1 MNICL
6 QMIVKIPK
14 IIVIL
19 EGGFGKRTVPLLNAE
34 ASFDAQ
40 IKDWSSK
47 VVRFFLISQEV
58 MYTFFLKCELSL
70 YNFYN

>member
-14 IIVIL
+14 IIVML
-19 EGGFGKRTVPLLNAE
+19 EGGVGKRPVPLLNAE

-47 VVRFFLISQEV
+47 VVRYFLISQEV
-58 MYTFFLKCELSL
+58 MSTFFPKFKLFNVIL
-70 YNFYN
+70 

>member
-1 MNICL
+1 
-6 QMIVKIPK
+6 MIVKIPK

-47 VVRFFLISQEV
+47 VV
-58 MYTFFLKCELSL
+58 
-70 YNFYN
+70 